1 MLEAEMQREMQ
12 FDEEKTTCKTLILH
26 MQKLLDREAA
36 TTTAASS
43 NGIHVGVVPQRSQ
56 SSPAATSTGLTPNA
70 RLANA
75 DRECEC
81 TCVSALGRIHMLRN
95 VILMAAQ
102 LVGKIH
108 R

>member
-1 MLEAEMQREMQ
+1 MQREMQ

-36 TTTAASS
+36 TTTSASS
-43 NGIHVGVVPQRSQ
+43 NGIGVVPQRSQ
-56 SSPAATSTGLTPNA
+56 SSPAATSTGRTPNA

-81 TCVSALGRIHMLRN
+81 T
-95 VILMAAQ
+95 
-102 LVGKIH
+102 
-108 R
+108 